1 MTPDIVKLRELT
13 GAGVMDCKR
22 ALSEAGGDMEKA
34 KAFIMERGVAIA
46 EKKAGRKTGAGILE
60 SYVHNNRVGVLLE
73 LRCETDFVV
82 HSDPFK
88 QLAHDLVMHIAAMDP
103 QTPDELL
110 KQVFIKDPNLTIGQL
125 VKGVIAK
132 VGENIEVARF
142 VRYEL

>member
-1 MTPDIVKLRELT
+1 MNSDVIKLRELT

-22 ALSEAGGDMEKA
+22 ALAEASGDMEKA

-46 EKKAGRKTGAGILE
+46 EKKAGRKPGPGILE
-60 SYVHNNRVGVLLE
+60 SYVHNNRVVVLLE

-88 QLAHDLVMHIAAMDP
+88 ELSHNLVMHIAAMDP
-103 QTPDELL
+103 VSPEELL
-110 KQVFIKDPNLTIGQL
+110 KQVFIKDPSLTIEQL

-142 VRYEL
+142 VRY

>member
-1 MTPDIVKLRELT
+1 
-13 GAGVMDCKR
+13 MDCKR

-110 KQVFIKDPNLTIGQL
+110 KQVFIKDPNLTIEQL
-125 VKGVIAK
+125 VKSVIAK